1 MVRTELQLEI
11 IKLTI
16 KRDTRSVLTTKSVCK
31 QFKRI
36 FFRDSEKESEEEEVE
51 EEIEEKKDNTSEE
64 EGKKVDHVSKK
75 GFPYSVPPILI
86 ITSIIILQ

>member
-16 KRDTRSVLTTKSVCK
+16 KRETRSVCVDNKERL
-31 QFKRI
+31 QAIQENF
-36 FFRDSEKESEEEEVE
+36 FFRDSENESEEEEVE

-64 EGKKVDHVSKK
+64 EGKKVDNR
-75 GFPYSVPPILI
+75 GL
-86 ITSIIILQ
+86 